1 MSLTAKSSNASC
13 TSDAVLLCLSHLR
26 WNFVYQRPQHVMSR
40 ATAHHTVLFFE
51 EPVFADSGELPRL
64 ETQRQPCG
72 VVVAVP
78 VLKHGMSAD
87 EQVAA
92 QRLLLDRLL
101 DEHLTQD
108 LTLWYYTPMALRFT
122 AHLCPTLCIYDCM
135 DEVSA
140 FKFAPPALVELEWCL
155 FEQAH
160 LVFTGGRSLYHAKRA
175 RHPDCHLFPS
185 SVDIAHSG
193 RSRDPATREPPDQ
206 ASIPHPRVGFSGVTM
221 SWDDTW
227 SRMWE
232 LMEQAKWA
240 ISSGSSEYEY
250 DSDYSAALALGNG
263 SAVRI

>member
-1 MSLTAKSSNASC
+1 MSLTADSPK
-13 TSDAVLLCLSHLR
+13 TSPTSAAVLLCLSHLR

-40 ATAHHTVLFFE
+40 AAAHHTVLFFE

-64 ETQRQPCG
+64 ETKRQPCG

-78 VLKHGMSAD
+78 VLKRGMSAD

-101 DEHLTQD
+101 GAHPTQE

-122 AHLCPTLCIYDCM
+122 AHLHPAFCIYDCM
-135 DEVSA
+135 DELSA
-140 FKFAPPALVELEWCL
+140 FKSAPPALVELEWCL

-175 RHPDCHLFPS
+175 SHPDCHLFPG
-185 SVDIAHSG
+185 SVDIAHVG
-193 RSRDPATREPPDQ
+193 HAADDWAK
-206 ASIPHPRVGFSGVTM
+206 RVDTHLRGM

-227 SRMWE
+227 ARMWE

-240 ISSGSSEYEY
+240 VSSGSPEY
-250 DSDYSAALALGNG
+250 DSDYSAALELA
-263 SAVRI
+263 SAV